1 MTTLPNRGLVDS
13 IFPLKIDDAQGRTE
27 SVGGM
32 VRWSRDGTRTG
43 VTRSGDLAQSSFYL
57 ALTDP
62 RSLGLEI
69 AGLEMVS

>member
-1 MTTLPNRGLVDS
+1 MLRVERKVLEGWSDGP
-13 IFPLKIDDAQGRTE
+13 
-27 SVGGM
+27 GM
-32 VRWSRDGTRTG
+32 VQELG

-69 AGLEMVS
+69 AGLLVS

>member
-1 MTTLPNRGLVDS
+1 M
-13 IFPLKIDDAQGRTE
+13 E

-69 AGLEMVS
+69 AGLLVS